1 MPSLRSRAEL
11 ACRVATFGLIG
22 WLLGTSL
29 IPLARRRIAR
39 ASQTDVG
46 ASLGTWTRLPPTVAL
61 HVAIDTTPRAWIV
74 DWLAALRHSGHIVGW
89 DGTPPAVAISAEAVS
104 DPAGGVRVDIGGP
117 AGATATL
124 YDAIGTIDTIAVS
137 GAGATAVLPDAA
149 GAITADVGGQRVG
162 VTAPRPRE
170 LRSIVVLAR
179 AGWEGKFVVS
189 ALEERGWPVI
199 ARFAVAPGV
208 NVTTHGPLV
217 LDTSRV
223 AAVIAIDTTVALLG
237 PDLARYVRSGGGLV
251 LAGPASLSDA
261 ISALAVGTAGART
274 RPTVG
279 PNDTLRLGSTG
290 FYPVAQLVGDGI
302 ALEHRAGR
310 VSVAARRYGAGR
322 VIQVGYD
329 DTWRWRMAGAP
340 GAEAA
345 HRTWWSRVV
354 GAVAYVPHAPV
365 SAAEAGRAPP
375 ASAPLARMVARLGGA
390 QPAPDLP
397 AHGPI
402 DRRIFL
408 TIIMIL
414 LISEWASRR
423 LRGLR

>member
-11 ACRVATFGLIG
+11 AARVATFGLIG

-39 ASQTDVG
+39 ANQSDVG
-46 ASLGTWTRLPPTVAL
+46 ASLAAWTRLPTTVAL
-61 HVAIDTTPRAWIV
+61 HVSIDTTPRAWIV

-89 DGTPPAVAISAEAVS
+89 DGSPPAVAISSEAMP
-104 DPAGGVRVDIGGP
+104 DPAGGVRVDLGGP
-117 AGATATL
+117 AGAAATL
-124 YDAIGTIDTIAVS
+124 YDAIGTIDTLAVS
-137 GAGATAVLPDAA
+137 GAGATAILPDAV
-149 GAITADVGGQRVG
+149 GAITADVAGQRVA
-162 VTAPRPRE
+162 TAAPARAS

-199 ARFAVAPGV
+199 TRFVVAPGV
-208 NVTTHGPLV
+208 SVTTHGPLL

-223 AAVIAIDTTVALLG
+223 AAVIAIDTSVSLLG
-237 PDLARYVRSGGGLV
+237 ADVARYVQSGGGLV
-251 LAGPASLSDA
+251 LAGPASLAGAVSG
-261 ISALAVGTAGART
+261 LAAGTAAERT

-279 PNDTLRLGSTG
+279 PDDTLRLGSTG
-290 FYPVAQLVGDGI
+290 FYPVAHLVRDGI

-345 HRTWWSRVV
+345 HRAWWSRVV
-354 GAVAYVPHAPV
+354 GAVAYVPHPAA
-365 SAAEAGRAPP
+365 SATEPGRAPP
-375 ASAPLARMVARLGGA
+375 ASAPLARMVGRLGGA
-390 QPAPDLP
+390 QPAPNLP

-408 TIIMIL
+408 AIIMML